1 MRHNINY
8 DLARDMEEKLNQSL
22 DAVAQNIRAN
32 RRVKVMRPL
41 AKQIIIADREDE
53 DEDEDEKED
62 TVNP

>member
-1 MRHNINY
+1 MKHNINY
-8 DLARDMEEKLNQSL
+8 DLAQDMEDKLNKSL

-32 RRVKVMRPL
+32 RRVKLMRPI

>member
-8 DLARDMEEKLNQSL
+8 DLAKDMEEKLNQSL